1 MRIKLSDDQS
11 SCITTQ
17 GKHTSSWQQHNE
29 GMKTAWRF
37 LDIPYDL
44 VLKVYFVNF
53 TGRRVQ

>member
-1 MRIKLSDDQS
+1 MRTKLSDDQS

-17 GKHTSSWQQHNE
+17 GKHTSSWQKHDE

-44 VLKVYFVNF
+44 VLEVCFVNF